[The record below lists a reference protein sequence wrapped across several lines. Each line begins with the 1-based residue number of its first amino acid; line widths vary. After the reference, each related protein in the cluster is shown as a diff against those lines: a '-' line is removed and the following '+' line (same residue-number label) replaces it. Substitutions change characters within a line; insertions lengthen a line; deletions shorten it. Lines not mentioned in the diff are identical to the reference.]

1 VGTLGSFRKKP
12 RGQLLSLLLRRLS
25 TANARSAPIL
35 VNELDPGGS
44 EFYMANSQVY
54 DFSTRNWVRFAKAF
68 AQKTSVRMVSIGAA
82 ARSRLARP
90 FILDD
95 VKLN

>member
-1 VGTLGSFRKKP
+1 MN
-12 RGQLLSLLLRRLS
+12 S
-25 TANARSAPIL
+25 TPTALN
-35 VNELDPGGS
+35 V
-44 EFYMANSQVY
+44 YTANSQAY
-54 DFSTRNWVRFAKAF
+54 DFSKRNWVRFAKGF
-68 AQKTSVRMVSIGAA
+68 AHKTSVRMVSIGAA